1 MFEVNV
7 RGKDPYYSQRNNQ
20 LRPFIS
26 CNVTSMVSAL
36 DYAGYTF
43 PTDPQY
49 KQPED
54 SLLNF
59 LLTNPEVDAEYAKVY
74 PVEYRKYIATGKDP
88 KKSTPP
94 NEFHTILSSGTNLW
108 MGKKRG
114 EVTRLRWDLNLRSML
129 FEFLQ
134 HRPIVVSGVFGKLH
148 HIVCAVGFE
157 TTQIG
162 IFNVA
167 QPEDIEVDKVVSV
180 IIEDPYGDYR
190 TEYKEISGKDVRM
203 SVADFNLFIN
213 VQGQPQKWGHLFT
226 LTQ

>member
-1 MFEVNV
+1 MFEINV

-26 CNVTSMVSAL
+26 CNVTSMIAAL

-43 PTDPQY
+43 PTDAKYQ
-49 KQPED
+49 QPED

-59 LLTNPEVDAEYAKVY
+59 LLTNPEVDAEYARIY
-74 PVEYRKYIATGKDP
+74 PVEYKKYQVTGKDP

-94 NEFHTILSSGTNLW
+94 NELHTILSSGTNLW

-114 EVTRLRWDLNLRSML
+114 EITRLRWDLSLREML
-129 FEFLQ
+129 FEFIN

-148 HIVCAVGFE
+148 HIVCAVGFD
-157 TTQIG
+157 TTQTN
-162 IFNVA
+162 IFKIEK
-167 QPEDIEVDKVVSV
+167 PEEIDVDKVVSV

-190 TEYKEISGKDVRM
+190 TAYTDKNGKDVRM
-203 SVADFNLFIN
+203 PASDFSLFIN
-213 VQGQPQKWGHLFT
+213 VQGQPQKWGHLFVKA
-226 LTQ
+226 